1 MLRAMRVALTLAAVL
16 LTLARPVACSSREN
30 CDVQEGDCVDIASHT
45 GSSTVLSRN
54 PGRRLAQTPPSTGF
68 APDYKL
74 TADDGAENDHF
85 GWSV

>member
-54 PGRRLAQTPPSTGF
+54 PGRRLASSSQLATVELPVANWCGYGT
-68 APDYKL
+68 
-74 TADDGAENDHF
+74 
-85 GWSV
+85 V